1 MQIWLKRAKLC
12 APGARCSCSSSKISR
27 DLEPATHCGVS
38 TFVTYT
44 VRESDE
50 VGRTIAQ
57 RSPRIVPRAATG
69 LQRAQ
74 ARKNYRKCPWDTSN
88 GPHIKSSLSFDTNP
102 GTRKL
107 SVHLV
112 RSPAVRA

>member
-1 MQIWLKRAKLC
+1 MQIWLNRAKLC

-50 VGRTIAQ
+50 VGRTIA
-57 RSPRIVPRAATG
+57 RTDSRIVPRAAKEE
-69 LQRAQ
+69 QRAQ

-88 GPHIKSSLSFDTNP
+88 GPHIKSSLSIDTNQRARIVP
-102 GTRKL
+102 VRI
-107 SVHLV
+107 V
-112 RSPAVRA
+112 RSPAA